1 MSIALVLYRV
11 PVSTSCY
18 QFTMKL
24 STITVSLLA
33 CLAAAAPVDSLN
45 KRDNEQVC
53 TGDREPWGC
62 TEVNGVPGIWQSYGS
77 GDNIRWYNIY
87 KPWLPY
93 GVRWANL

>member
-1 MSIALVLYRV
+1 
-11 PVSTSCY
+11 
-18 QFTMKL
+18 MKL